1 MIKIVLHHTC
11 KSSYTLYKALKGTPG
26 VEFEMAGVPYFS
38 YLRQYVLSVPAVFK
52 DGELVLLDPVEPD
65 DVVALR
71 DGKTEKDLDI
81 DEAVDNFVRGIMAS
95 QALLAT
101 VMLYRSVR
109 PVLDPD
115 LVSVLSRARYH
126 RQEHKTPRVLE
137 RIKEREGEL
146 LREHWEHLVKLLTF
160 GLVREMY
167 WLDVDV
173 EEVEKSHVKMWILAK
188 ATLGRLGLPHPRPA
202 VPNEVVDAVYATL
215 KESGR
220 RYLDRVVEEQSI
232 ILSDAE
238 FLSLIQ
244 AY

>member
-11 KSSYTLYKALKGTPG
+11 KSSYTLYKALRGVSG
-26 VEFEMAGVPYFS
+26 VEFEMAGVPYFP
-38 YLRQYVLSVPAVFK
+38 YLRRYVLSVPAVFK
-52 DGELVLLDPVEPD
+52 NGELVLLDPVEPD
-65 DVVALR
+65 DVIALR
-71 DGKTEKDLDI
+71 DGKTQKELDV
-81 DEAVDNFVRGIMAS
+81 DEAVENFVRGIMAS

-101 VMLYRSVR
+101 VMLYKSMK

-126 RQEHKTPRVLE
+126 QQEDKTPKILE
-137 RIKEREGEL
+137 RIKEKEGEIL
-146 LREHWEHLVKLLTF
+146 SEHWEHLLKLLTF

-167 WLDVDV
+167 WLGVDM

-188 ATLGRLGLPHPRPA
+188 ATVGRLGLPLPKPA
-202 VPNEVVDAVYATL
+202 VPNEVVDAVYTTL

-232 ILSDAE
+232 ILGDAD